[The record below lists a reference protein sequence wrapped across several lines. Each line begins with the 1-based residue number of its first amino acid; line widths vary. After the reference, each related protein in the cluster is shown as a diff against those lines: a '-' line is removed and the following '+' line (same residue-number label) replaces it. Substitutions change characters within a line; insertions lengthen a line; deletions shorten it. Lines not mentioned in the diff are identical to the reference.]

1 MPTTR
6 TFFRSFAGGE
16 LSPEM
21 FGRIDD
27 VKFQTG
33 AAKLRN
39 FIAMPQGPAE
49 NRPGTA
55 FVRAVKNSAKRTRL
69 IPFTYSTTQTM
80 VLELGDG
87 YIRFHTQGSTLLVG
101 APALYNPALTYT
113 IGALVSDGGLV
124 YYATAP
130 VPLAT
135 PPAIN
140 PAFWYLITTPAYEIP
155 TPYVEADLFDLH
167 YVQSADVLTIVHPNY
182 APRELRRLG
191 ATTWTLSTISFVSP
205 IPAPAAP
212 TVVAVRGI
220 GVNIASI
227 TNANPAVIT
236 TVAAHQ
242 FQLGDPINI
251 SGVGVMTQLNG
262 WFTVADITPNTEL
275 QVHVYAT
282 GENIDSTSYGA
293 ATPNTGTVQ
302 YGNQTNDLINYY
314 KLTSIATN
322 GFDESVAS
330 VAGNVANNLSVSG
343 ASNNLSWTFVPGAL
357 RYNVYKQQSG
367 LYGYIGQTEGLTFN
381 DNNIAPDMGITPP
394 IVDPVFASAGNYPQA
409 VSYFE
414 QRRVFA
420 GTTNEPQSM
429 WMTRSGT
436 ESDMSYSLPVKDD
449 DRINFRVAAREANT
463 IRHVIPLTQLIL
475 LTSAAEWRVSPV
487 NSDAITPT
495 TVSVR
500 PQSYVGASNVQPE
513 IINNSMVY
521 CAARGGHVRELGYS
535 WQSNGFITGDLSIRA
550 AHLFDNFTIVDMCY
564 AKSPQPLLWFVS
576 STGKLLGLTYVPE
589 QQIGAWHQHDTDGIF
604 ESCTVVAE
612 GNEDSLYVIV
622 RRTVNGNSVR
632 YVERMATRQVNL
644 LKDCFFVDA
653 GSTFNGTNLTAM
665 TVTVTGG
672 TTWGPADVLTI
683 TASSSL
689 FVWPGTTDV
698 NDAIVLTDSTGASYR
713 LKILATSSALVA
725 TAKVDKIIPV
735 ALRATPTAVWAFA
748 RDTVSGLSHLEGK
761 TVSILADG
769 AVMPQVVVTG
779 GVAILERASV
789 VVHVGLP
796 YQSDL
801 QTLPVALNIDA
812 FAQGRVKNV
821 NQSWIRVFQSS
832 GVFVGPDANKLTE
845 VKQRTVE
852 PYGSPP
858 SLKSDEVSVLM
869 TPTWAQSGQIY
880 IRQSDPLPLTVVG
893 ITTEIVVG
901 S

>member
-49 NRPGTA
+49 NRAGTA

-87 YIRFHTQGSTLLVG
+87 YIRFHTQGATLLVG
-101 APALYNPALTYT
+101 APALYNPALTYA
-113 IGALVSDGGLV
+113 IGALVSDAGLV

-140 PAFWYLITTPAYEIP
+140 PAYWYLIPTPAYEIP
-155 TPYVEADLFDLH
+155 TPYAEADLFDLH

-220 GVNIASI
+220 GVNISAI
-227 TNANPAVIT
+227 TQANPAVVT
-236 TVAAHQ
+236 VVAAHQ

-251 SGVGVMTQLNG
+251 SGVVGMTQING
-262 WFTVADITPNTEL
+262 WFTVSDITPSTEL
-275 QVHVYAT
+275 KLHVYAT
-282 GENIDSTSYGA
+282 GVDVDSTAFTAYSSG
-293 ATPNTGTVQ
+293 GTVQ
-302 YGNQTNDLINYY
+302 YGNQTNDLTNFY

-330 VAGNVANNLSVSG
+330 VAGSVANNLSVSG
-343 ASNNLSWTFVPGAL
+343 ASNNLSWTAVTGAL

-367 LYGYIGQTEGLTFN
+367 LYGYIGQTEGTTFN

-475 LTSAAEWRVSPV
+475 LTSAAEWRVSPI

-550 AHLFDNFTIVDMCY
+550 AHLFDNFNIVDMCY

-576 STGKLLGLTYVPE
+576 TTGKLLGLTYVPE
-589 QQIGAWHQHDTDGIF
+589 QQIGAWHQHDTDGVF

-622 RRTVNGNSVR
+622 QRTINGNSVR

-653 GSTFNGTNLTAM
+653 GSTFNGTNLTAT

-713 LKILATSSALVA
+713 LKILATSSPTVA
-725 TAKVDKIIPV
+725 TAKVDKVIPV
-735 ALRATPTAVWAFA
+735 ALRATPTTVWAFA

-779 GVAILERASV
+779 GVAVLERASV

-821 NQSWIRVFQSS
+821 NQAWIRVFQSS
-832 GVFVGPDANKLTE
+832 GIFVGPDANKLTE
-845 VKQRTVE
+845 AKQRTTE

-858 SLKSDEVSVLM
+858 ALKSDEVSVAM

-880 IRQSDPLPLTVVG
+880 IRQSDPLPLTIVG